1 MTNKSNVSEAQQDA
15 HQRHDEKRKSAP
27 RLPGTRISDD
37 ESDVMDD
44 LYERFNSKAEAIL
57 EAAKYYIKRH
67 K

>member
-1 MTNKSNVSEAQQDA
+1 MTIKSNVSEAQQEA
-15 HQRHDEKRKSAP
+15 HKRHDEKRKSSP

-37 ESDVMDD
+37 EGDVMDD
-44 LYERFNSKAEAIL
+44 LYGRFNSKTEAIL